1 MGRGR
6 ARESR
11 APGAAEGHWGRY
23 QQASGRRLVACCE
36 SRSTRGITAS
46 ASGHSLLSVTRA
58 PVLRGAADPV
68 CPPFLS
74 PCSYPVCLLFAAVF
88 APHSQSSRGVWASWA
103 RGPGPV
109 FFCGQFSRNAGE
121 WMRPTYTWT
130 SCPRRS
136 AGFASTG
143 EPAAPHAQRPTRHAL
158 LVGCSAY
165 GCSGSSRLRARS
177 GCEMGRAVDRVTR
190 VCLFW
195 SSACSTTPLLAGACR
210 RACEAAGGF
219 EDLAMTSQLRRS
231 RVAGRRATE
240 FFASAAEAA
249 PVQTAGAA
257 LRRPSAGARAALVR
271 HAGCAGWPHLE
282 VVC

>member
-1 MGRGR
+1 M
-6 ARESR
+6 
-11 APGAAEGHWGRY
+11 
-23 QQASGRRLVACCE
+23 
-36 SRSTRGITAS
+36 
-46 ASGHSLLSVTRA
+46 
-58 PVLRGAADPV
+58 LRVSQHPRHNSI
-68 CPPFLS
+68 CFRP
-74 PCSYPVCLLFAAVF
+74 FAAVSHPGTRAARRCGPRLPSLPVPLLLPRLPALRGCIRPPF
-88 APHSQSSRGVWASWA
+88 PEQPRGVGLLAQDQ
-103 RGPGPV
+103 V
-109 FFCGQFSRNAGE
+109 FSFAVNFPATTAE
-121 WMRPTYTWT
+121 WMRTTYTWT

-136 AGFASTG
+136 AGFASNG

-177 GCEMGRAVDRVTR
+177 GCEMGRAVDRIPR

-271 HAGCAGWPHLE
+271 HAECAGWPHLE